1 MYLVRILLY
10 LALISLKTTLVAG
23 ETWTRRRRIHL
34 ESDEEDEVLL
44 AARSFQRTGQN
55 KTVGCMADGLRCNIW
70 ARAEFPAKL
79 SYELVHGHS
88 GKPVG
93 GRNGRS
99 ALQMDVLKW
108 RPGRGVPKPQ
118 ARDVHPITDQL
129 GPKIVHFLM
138 DYHSDWFASLQL
150 PPSTGK
156 HDQLTS
162 AQIDLVLD
170 RFETIPQVFGEVQLF
185 TAVKISHA
193 QYKGSQIIHCTP
205 FKTGH
210 QKQRMVSIGLYCCVL
225 YV

>member
-70 ARAEFPAKL
+70 ARAVFPAKL

-210 QKQRMVSIGLYCCVL
+210 QKQRMVSIGL
-225 YV
+225 

>member
-1 MYLVRILLY
+1 MYLYVFDLY
-10 LALISLKTTLVAG
+10 L
-23 ETWTRRRRIHL
+23 
-34 ESDEEDEVLL
+34 
-44 AARSFQRTGQN
+44 N
-55 KTVGCMADGLRCNIW
+55 NIW

-79 SYELVHGHS
+79 SYDLVHGHT

-118 ARDVHPITDQL
+118 ARDVHPITDHL
-129 GPKIVHFLM
+129 GPKIVHFFM

-170 RFETIPQVFGEVQLF
+170 RLETIPQVFSEIQFF

-193 QYKGSQIIHCTP
+193 EYKGSQIIHCTP
-205 FKTGH
+205 FKKGH
-210 QKQRMVSIGLYCCVL
+210 QKQRLVSIALYWYVLNVYWCLLYNNIHVLACFGLY
-225 YV
+225 

>member
-70 ARAEFPAKL
+70 ARAEFPAML

-129 GPKIVHFLM
+129 GPKIVHFLI

-150 PPSTGK
+150 PSSTGK

-210 QKQRMVSIGLYCCVL
+210 QKQRMVSIGL
-225 YV
+225 

>member
-70 ARAEFPAKL
+70 ARAVFPAKL
-79 SYELVHGHS
+79 SYDMVHGHS

-210 QKQRMVSIGLYCCVL
+210 QKQRMVSIGL
-225 YV
+225 

>member
-1 MYLVRILLY
+1 M
-10 LALISLKTTLVAG
+10 
-23 ETWTRRRRIHL
+23 

-44 AARSFQRTGQN
+44 AARSFERTGQN

-70 ARAEFPAKL
+70 ARAVFPAKL
-79 SYELVHGHS
+79 SYDMVHGHS

-150 PPSTGK
+150 PSSTGK

-170 RFETIPQVFGEVQLF
+170 RCETIPQVFGEVQLF

-193 QYKGSQIIHCTP
+193 EYKGCQIIHCTP

-210 QKQRMVSIGLYCCVL
+210 QKQRLVSIGLYHCVL
-225 YV
+225 YMYQCLLYMYWYVLIHIEHVMVCISRKCTTT